1 MAKLAVFGD
10 SILDK
15 YSFFKSYRTSPE
27 APVPVINDEVNEYY
41 LGGAALVS
49 DKLIDLGNE
58 VDLYTMIGD
67 SSYSKIFTSLIKDI
81 NVFDFAEKG
90 YDVTTK
96 ERIIVNG
103 NYFLRKDVDSKLAPN
118 LSDVVAKFSESI
130 STYDGAI
137 FVDYDKGFL
146 NQNLF
151 NLLAGLTS
159 ENNITS
165 ILDPNINNIQNF
177 HNLDFIKLNE
187 AEAKHFSKKK
197 NLEEIFSEL
206 NKINVLSIITLSS
219 KGAATQIEGEIYYVN
234 SKDIEAIDVS
244 GCGDVFL
251 ANFISNYILN
261 NDIRLSVELAVN
273 KSTDYVKFF
282 GNKKNDS

>member
-41 LGGAALVS
+41 LGGAGLVSDKLIDLGNDVSAMPGMMALVS
-49 DKLIDLGNE
+49 EKLIDLGNE

-177 HNLDFIKLNE
+177 HNLDFIKLM
-187 AEAKHFSKKK
+187 
-197 NLEEIFSEL
+197 
-206 NKINVLSIITLSS
+206 
-219 KGAATQIEGEIYYVN
+219 
-234 SKDIEAIDVS
+234 
-244 GCGDVFL
+244 
-251 ANFISNYILN
+251 
-261 NDIRLSVELAVN
+261 
-273 KSTDYVKFF
+273 
-282 GNKKNDS
+282 